1 MWKAECGM
9 THRGELRANLGS
21 PVQGELARLLAFNGA
36 TEGLYRRPVTAFTL
50 IFLSPCTKFPLRF
63 CAFRRIFKRGV
74 TLLRFSGLY
83 IYMKAFFEL
92 EI

>member
-1 MWKAECGM
+1 MWKAECGI

-21 PVQGELARLLAFNGA
+21 PVQGEPARLLAFNGA

-50 IFLSPCTKFPLRF
+50 IFSVILHKIPAPFLCNPPNFQKG
-63 CAFRRIFKRGV
+63 CYIFAI
-74 TLLRFSGLY
+74 FAS
-83 IYMKAFFEL
+83 IYMKAFFEI